1 MDRFTKKAIVTGLV
15 LLIIG
20 IVLGAFGAHGLK
32 GKVSPEKIASFE
44 VGVRYQL
51 IHALGFLALALL
63 KPHFQSSMKA
73 VYTLLLL
80 GVLLFSGSIY
90 GLTMQELA
98 GLDFGKVFGPMTPVG
113 GLLLILGWGVLL
125 FKVLKTPVAGK

>member
-1 MDRFTKKAIVTGLV
+1 VDRFTKKAIVTGLV

-51 IHALGFLALALL
+51 IHALGFLALAAL
-63 KPHFQSSMKA
+63 KPFFQFSLKA
-73 VYTLLLL
+73 VYTLILL

-90 GLTMQELA
+90 GLTLQELA
-98 GLDFGKVFGPMTPVG
+98 GLHLGKVFGPMTPFG
-113 GLLLILGWGVLL
+113 GLLLIIGWTVLL
-125 FKVLKTPVAGK
+125 VKVARVPVGGK